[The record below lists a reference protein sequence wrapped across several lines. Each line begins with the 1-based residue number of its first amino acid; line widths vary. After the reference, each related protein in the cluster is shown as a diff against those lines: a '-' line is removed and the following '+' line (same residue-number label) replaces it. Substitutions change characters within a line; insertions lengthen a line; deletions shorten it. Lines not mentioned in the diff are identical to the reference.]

1 MKHVC
6 DKGLVS
12 KIYKVL
18 SKPELKTLSTTLN
31 TPVSVSSS
39 LKRSH
44 PVDSS
49 FTKLLK
55 VLNG

>member
-12 KIYKVL
+12 KIYKVV

-31 TPVSVSSS
+31 IPVSVSSS
-39 LKRSH
+39 LKWSH